1 MTISNVSFRANE
13 TTGGVADRTVE
24 TAKQE
29 TTGGV
34 GVRKNND
41 SIFVDNE
48 LKQDTVCFKAAASQP
63 EQKKSSP
70 LKTFILFLG
79 GAAAIVGGLGL
90 AHKYN
95 VVGKIGN
102 EKARKFFQHTDTVT
116 EPCHKACAWVKTNC
130 WDKVV
135 KFFSSKK

>member
-48 LKQDTVCFKAAASQP
+48 LKQDTVCFKAAAYQP
-63 EQKKSSP
+63 EEKKSSG
-70 LKTFILFLG
+70 LKTLLYLA
-79 GAAAIVGGLGL
+79 GAAFAFVGACGL

-95 VVGKIGN
+95 LVGKISN
-102 EKARKFFQHTDTVT
+102 EKARKFFQHTDSVT
-116 EPCHKACAWVKTNC
+116 EPCHKACSWVKKTC
-130 WDKVV
+130 YDPVI
-135 KFFSSKK
+135 KFFKSK